1 MITFSQE
8 LCGPVILRN
17 HFFSGV
23 WQVELAE
30 NLRGET
36 HVLFLKGEVVSFPVY
51 RNATGCLPALFL
63 GGGGGGR
70 GLAYSTDISLYFFN
84 KKSRGSLCP
93 TVPSDRANRKEKE
106 KKKQK

>member
-63 GGGGGGR
+63 GEEKG
-70 GLAYSTDISLYFFN
+70 SSLLH
-84 KKSRGSLCP
+84 RHQSLFL
-93 TVPSDRANRKEKE
+93 
-106 KKKQK
+106 